1 MRFEDGGPGGVSSE
15 GVDLGV
21 FLVSNDCD
29 MVTFFVQ
36 FSGPVLDALD
46 ERASRIDNFEV
57 CLAGPL
63 DYAGAGAVGS
73 NQDGARMN
81 FIEVIDETETLGF
94 ELGDYI
100 GVVDDGAQA
109 TDRAAGLQGLSG
121 EFDGATDAE
130 AESGLFGLYDFD
142 YEFFHDSLIWSRRLS
157 RTFRSW
163 AVKLR

>member
-1 MRFEDGGPGGVSSE
+1 MQQGFQKPTNISPGHLNAGLRGVQ
-15 GVDLGV
+15 GL
-21 FLVSNDCD
+21 
-29 MVTFFVQ
+29 T
-36 FSGPVLDALD
+36 
-46 ERASRIDNFEV
+46 ERAPADH
-57 CLAGPL
+57 
-63 DYAGAGAVGS
+63 
-73 NQDGARMN
+73 
-81 FIEVIDETETLGF
+81 ETPPATN
-94 ELGDYI
+94 
-100 GVVDDGAQA
+100 GAQA